1 MKNYRDPL
9 TAALGVLLVLAGLW
23 QVRAGGSVLGYVCIG
38 LGCGLFG
45 HGTGELVARWSMR
58 NDPALQK
65 EQEIL
70 RRDERNVAIARPC
83 QGPCVRSDDLCFRGA
98 DGVFRPDGGGSGCF
112 AAAGVCLP
120 VCRGIR
126 RLLPLQIRKRDVSG
140 RTQKRP
146 FLLRGQR
153 GGALCSAAGAECCE
167 RKRRSCAQRPL
178 TVCRLC
184 GIFLT

>member
-9 TAALGVLLVLAGLW
+9 LAALGVLLVLAGLW

-70 RRDERNVAIARPC
+70 RRMNGTWPLQTMPRA
-83 QGPCVRSDDLCFRGA
+83 VRS
-98 DGVFRPDGGGSGCF
+98 
-112 AAAGVCLP
+112 
-120 VCRGIR
+120 I
-126 RLLPLQIRKRDVSG
+126 
-140 RTQKRP
+140 
-146 FLLRGQR
+146 
-153 GGALCSAAGAECCE
+153 
-167 RKRRSCAQRPL
+167 
-178 TVCRLC
+178 
-184 GIFLT
+184 